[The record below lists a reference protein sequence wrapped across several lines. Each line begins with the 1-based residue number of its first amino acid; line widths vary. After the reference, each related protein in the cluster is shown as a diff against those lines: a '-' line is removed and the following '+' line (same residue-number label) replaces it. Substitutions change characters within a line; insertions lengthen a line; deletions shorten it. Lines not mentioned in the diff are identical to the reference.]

1 MFTNKVKNNSDKTI
15 NIMDEILIKSI
26 KRFFFRQFYKFMHNG
41 LMTSLFPKY
50 QKSGHIFQNM
60 LYFWS
65 HLRSRNQSRQ
75 MEYDASYDPNQILIT
90 VHLIVTY

>member
-26 KRFFFRQFYKFMHNG
+26 KRFFFRQLYKFMHNG

-60 LYFWS
+60 LYFLS

-75 MEYDASYDPNQILIT
+75 MEYDARYDPNQILIT
-90 VHLIVTY
+90 VHLIVNY